1 MAREAERAGN
11 ASNPY
16 MRPVSLWVLMF
27 ATICLS
33 APARA
38 QQAQPPTGE
47 VAQSTSQDAK
57 DLDRIREAL
66 AKPTP
71 SLILNVEVPADFKVE
86 VNEQEKLDDLLK
98 TLDFRAGPVPA
109 GGLYAYELQRV
120 VFNPTNY
127 PLMQPYAAF
136 SGSELLTLAVEGLA
150 GHYAAGKAVS
160 ALSDAE
166 RNRARAAARADVLR
180 SIADYCAARPDKGA
194 GIPICE
200 PPPQVH

>member
-1 MAREAERAGN
+1 
-11 ASNPY
+11 
-16 MRPVSLWVLMF
+16 MRLVLLLV
-27 ATICLS
+27 ATICLP
-33 APARA
+33 APALA
-38 QQAQPPTGE
+38 QEAAQPGKMSPASPSE
-47 VAQSTSQDAK
+47 PAQSTSQDAK

-86 VNEQEKLDDLLK
+86 VNEQQKLDDLLK

-109 GGLYAYELQRV
+109 GGLYAYELQHV

-136 SGSELLTLAVEGLA
+136 SGSELLTLAVESIA
-150 GHYAAGKAVS
+150 GHYAGGKAVS
-160 ALSDAE
+160 ALSAAE

-180 SIADYCAARPDKGA
+180 SIADYCAARSDKGV

-200 PPPQVH
+200 PPPDPR

>member
-1 MAREAERAGN
+1 
-11 ASNPY
+11 
-16 MRPVSLWVLMF
+16 MRLVSVLVLTF
-27 ATICLS
+27 STICLS

-71 SLILNVEVPADFKVE
+71 SLILNVEVPANFKVE

-109 GGLYAYELQRV
+109 GGLYAYELQHV

-136 SGSELLTLAVEGLA
+136 SGSELLTLAAESLA
-150 GHYAAGKAVS
+150 GHYAGGKAIN
-160 ALSDAE
+160 ALSETE
-166 RNRARAAARADVLR
+166 RNRAKAAARADVLR

-194 GIPICE
+194 DIPICQ
-200 PPPQVH
+200 PAP